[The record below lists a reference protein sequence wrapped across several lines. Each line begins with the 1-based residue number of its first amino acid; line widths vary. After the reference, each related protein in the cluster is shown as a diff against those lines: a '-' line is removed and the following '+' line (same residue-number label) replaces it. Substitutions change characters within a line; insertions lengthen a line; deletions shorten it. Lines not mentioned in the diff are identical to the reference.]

1 MKYLVNGTEERLGDE
16 LMQIGILTS
25 DYSAG
30 IWKKG
35 KDGQG
40 DYMSNLYYPKSC
52 IIRTK
57 NI

>member
-25 DYSAG
+25 GYSAG

-40 DYMSNLYYPKSC
+40 DYMSNLYYLKARS
-52 IIRTK
+52 
-57 NI
+57 